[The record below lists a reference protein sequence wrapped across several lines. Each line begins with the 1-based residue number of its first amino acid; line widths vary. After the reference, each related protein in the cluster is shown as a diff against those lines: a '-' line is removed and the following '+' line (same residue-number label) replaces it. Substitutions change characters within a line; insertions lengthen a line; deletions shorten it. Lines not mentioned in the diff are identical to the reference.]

1 MTDGL
6 HVNEKIVERTLKEYL
21 PFSATENLLMEA
33 VRQGG
38 DRQELHEIIR
48 QCSMEATARMKNG
61 EECDLLA
68 RLAGEKR
75 FGLSL
80 EEMEALL
87 DPKAYTGR
95 CAEQVERFLDQVR
108 PLLKDAR
115 TTADSIDL

>member
-1 MTDGL
+1 
-6 HVNEKIVERTLKEYL
+6 
-21 PFSATENLLMEA
+21 
-33 VRQGG
+33 
-38 DRQELHEIIR
+38 
-48 QCSMEATARMKNG
+48 MEATARMKNG